1 MVLSALEPKA
11 FFKHFEA
18 ISQIPRGSGNEKTVS
33 DYVTAFARGLGYEV
47 VQDGLMNV
55 IIYKPASAG
64 YEDKPSIILQGHLDM
79 VCEKNAGTEHDFM
92 KDPLQLYIN
101 GDFVKAKG
109 TTLGADNGTAV
120 AICMAL
126 LEDKSLPHPAL
137 EMILTVEE
145 EVGMAGAEGLDASLL
160 TATRMINLDS
170 SEENIITIGCAA
182 GVTVEYN
189 LPLTRQIIDGEGSSK
204 QPLNETNEG
213 TEGMPPLQSPSA
225 FTLTVKGLHGGHSGA
240 DINKGR
246 GNANVILGCVLTALE
261 KDCGIRLAEIKGG
274 MKLNAIPREAAADF
288 VVSAGHAGKIAACV
302 EEYARSFGGM
312 YKDADPG
319 LAITCVP
326 TDPPECVFSQDCSDK
341 VITSLLLL
349 PNGVQVMSDEIPNL
363 VAASCNVG
371 VVETA
376 ENHVRISCFPRGASK
391 EYLAGMERQ
400 IRELAARTGAET
412 RFIERSPAWAYNP
425 ESRLLK
431 TVVETY
437 ERLNNTEPV
446 VTALH
451 AGLEC
456 GILAEK
462 LPGLDIVSLGPDT
475 FDLHTPD
482 ERLSISSA
490 QRVWK
495 FILALLEAL

>member
-1 MVLSALEPKA
+1 MILSALEPKA
-11 FFKHFEA
+11 FFKHFET
-18 ISQIPRGSGNEKTVS
+18 ISQIPRGSGNEKAVS
-33 DYVTAFARGLGYEV
+33 DYVTAFARGLGYKT
-47 VQDGLMNV
+47 VQDKLMNV
-55 IIYKPASAG
+55 IIYKPASAD
-64 YEDKPSIILQGHLDM
+64 YEDKPAIILQGHFDM
-79 VCEKNAGTEHDFM
+79 VCEKNADTEHDFM
-92 KDPLQLYIN
+92 KDPLHLYID

-137 EMILTVEE
+137 EMVLTVEE
-145 EVGMAGAEGLDASLL
+145 ETGMAGAEGLDASLFS
-160 TATRMINLDS
+160 ATRMINLDS
-170 SEENIITIGCAA
+170 SEEKIITIGCAA

-189 LPLTRQIIDGEGSSK
+189 LPLTWEGI
-204 QPLNETNEG
+204 G
-213 TEGMPPLQSPSA
+213 TGGMPPLQSSSA

-261 KDCGIRLAEIKGG
+261 KDFGIRLAKIKGG

-288 VVSAGHAGKIAACV
+288 VVNAGHAGKIAACV
-302 EEYARSFGGM
+302 GEYARSFGEM
-312 YKDADPG
+312 YKDTDPG

-326 TDPPECVFSQDCSDK
+326 TDPPERVFSQDCSDK

-349 PNGVQVMSDEIPNL
+349 PNGVQAMSDEIPNL

-371 VVETA
+371 VVETL

-391 EYLAGMERQ
+391 EYLIGMERQ
-400 IRELAARTGAET
+400 IRELAARTGAEA

-431 TVVETY
+431 TVTEIY
-437 ERLNNTEPV
+437 ERLNNTKPV

-462 LPGLDIVSLGPDT
+462 LPGLDIVSFGPDT

-482 ERLSISSA
+482 ERLSISST
-490 QRVWK
+490 QRVWS